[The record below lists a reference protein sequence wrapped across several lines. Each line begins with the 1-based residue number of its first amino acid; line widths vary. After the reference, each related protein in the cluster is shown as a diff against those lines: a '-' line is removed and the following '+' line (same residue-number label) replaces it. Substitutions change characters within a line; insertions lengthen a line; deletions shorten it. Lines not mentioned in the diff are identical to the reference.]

1 MTKKWK
7 REKGAETEKETLDT
21 ARSGA
26 LKINIEIIDRLPGDF
41 KASRS
46 LDSVY
51 LNSPR
56 RAV

>member
-1 MTKKWK
+1 VFRQRK
-7 REKGAETEKETLDT
+7 KETLDP
-21 ARSGA
+21 AKSEA

-41 KASRS
+41 KVSIS

>member
-1 MTKKWK
+1 MLRRRK
-7 REKGAETEKETLDT
+7 KETLDP
-21 ARSGA
+21 AKSGA

-41 KASRS
+41 KVSGS

-51 LNSPR
+51 LNNPR